1 MSDSILTALVASRDE
16 LAQFIVRLDQKE
28 IEIRNDLDTVLG
40 ERARRQALLTDL
52 EHVICTHDPDQANQ
66 VEWVHVERPVV
77 AAEALNDQF
86 ALANPV
92 VPADVPPQP
101 VETVGADGPDSAG
114 IVDVDDFT
122 VARVAREAFERG
134 ESMPEAVA
142 KLTGRTKNSATVLMC
157 RLRAKGY
164 DIPRTKAGG
173 VQPPKTVP
181 TPVTAR
187 AASGEALDAPKVKPR
202 SLDYTPIAEW
212 INRAIAD
219 GTYTVP
225 ALAAAFGVTEVA
237 AKNYLPRC
245 RQLGLVDP
253 TSRPRRGRPVDGTDL
268 LNPTPTVTP
277 LPVFASSAPV
287 VRVSPPTPPIA
298 ASLVAPG
305 VTLGQVAAAVNDN
318 PSIAPLDAIA
328 RLAPRRS
335 EQEVKRWLLR
345 AKNAGLINP
354 PPPAALKVIED
365 NTLPTVVDACD
376 ATREHLQIVAETYK
390 EAVTVGRK
398 PIQTI
403 VDRFDCTR
411 EVAQQWVDQARA
423 AGVLP
428 PRHEPAVPAGDIP
441 HHFVP
446 RG

>member
-52 EHVICTHDPDQANQ
+52 EHVICTHDPEQANQ

-101 VETVGADGPDSAG
+101 VETVVADGPDSAG

-187 AASGEALDAPKVKPR
+187 AAAGEALDAPKVKPR

-268 LNPTPTVTP
+268 LNPTRASRPATAADDSEP
-277 LPVFASSAPV
+277 L
-287 VRVSPPTPPIA
+287 VRVAPAAAPIA

-318 PSIAPLDAIA
+318 PSISPLDAIA

-345 AKNAGLINP
+345 SKNAGLINP

-365 NTLPTVVDACD
+365 NTLPEIIDPNDVGPDQL
-376 ATREHLQIVAETYK
+376 EEVAATYK
-390 EAVTVGRK
+390 EAITDGRK
-398 PIQTI
+398 PISAI
-403 VDRFDCTR
+403 MDRHDCTR
-411 EVAQQWVDQARA
+411 EVAQAWVEFCRAR
-423 AGVLP
+423 GLLP